1 MRLKHNIHNEYF
13 SIVHPGDAEWHHMG
27 EGNMAFYDL
36 ALGDPTISENVR
48 RSRRF
53 ADMFLGE
60 DPESPIYDPV
70 HKIIRSPMHGS
81 LGPFHDATL
90 DMVKTY
96 LHGGHSTRHPAGRR
110 SRWACAVRSTPS

>member
-1 MRLKHNIHNEYF
+1 
-13 SIVHPGDAEWHHMG
+13 
-27 EGNMAFYDL
+27 MAFYDL

-48 RSRRF
+48 RARRF

-81 LGPFHDATL
+81 LGPFQDATL
-90 DMVKTY
+90 DMVKSY
-96 LHGGHSTRHPAGRR
+96 LHGGHATSPGWTAKSMGVRGSLYPAVKELEDGWWDDPKRAEDRR
-110 SRWACAVRSTPS
+110 AV